1 MDFGFIGDHVGF
13 RLRLAQIAA
22 FKDFEEGQRRFGQ
35 APRYFGLLTLIET
48 NPGMP
53 QARLAEAIHLL
64 RSSIVPILDKLEA
77 EGLVERRDV
86 PNDRRTKGVWLTAK
100 GAETMQALRPHVL
113 AHEERLVR
121 GMTQDERALLVRL
134 LTRMDDNLRAEKGA
148 QDAA

>member
-1 MDFGFIGDHVGF
+1 MS
-13 RLRLAQIAA
+13 LQIARIA
-22 FKDFEEGQRRFGQ
+22 RIRRRTADRLLSGHKLSEATAHPLLILSRRDQALGQG
-35 APRYFGLLTLIET
+35 E
-48 NPGMP
+48 
-53 QARLAEAIHLL
+53 LAEEMGIEGPSLVRLIDLL
-64 RSSIVPILDKLEA
+64 EK

-134 LTRMDDNLRAEKGA
+134 LTRMDDNLRAAKGA